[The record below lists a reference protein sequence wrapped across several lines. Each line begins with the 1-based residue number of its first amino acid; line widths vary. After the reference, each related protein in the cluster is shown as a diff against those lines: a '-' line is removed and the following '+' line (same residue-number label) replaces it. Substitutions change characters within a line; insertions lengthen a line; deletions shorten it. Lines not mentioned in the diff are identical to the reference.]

1 MTDIKE
7 TKIDP
12 KEAATAAIP
21 DLRVGNTVRVYQ
33 KIREGDKTR
42 TQMYEGLIIAL
53 GGQTKH
59 TRTITVRKV
68 SDGIGVERIFPL
80 SSPMIEKI
88 VVSRI
93 AKVRRAK
100 LNYVRKSKKQLKE
113 TMVVKG

>member
-1 MTDIKE
+1 MTDTKE
-7 TKIDP
+7 TTKAEPKI
-12 KEAATAAIP
+12 EAIP
-21 DLRVGNTVRVYQ
+21 PLRVGNTVRVYQ
-33 KIREGDKTR
+33 KIKEGDKTR
-42 TQMYEGLIIAL
+42 TQMYEGLIIAM

-88 VVSRI
+88 VVTRI

-100 LNYVRKSKKQLKE
+100 LHYVRKSKKQLKE
-113 TMVVKG
+113 TMVVKS